1 MSRNIP
7 DRARG
12 LAAGSTDDR
21 TLATELND
29 AQRWL
34 RRANDRLWSGLRP
47 DGMAVLYGECAT
59 AVDVAAAQNRSEILS
74 APEPLRE
81 IQGVHWTINRAFG
94 DCQAAAERR
103 RQLAA
108 EIGELAGELIATL
121 VGAGWSERDA
131 REANVNEVACA
142 SNTGEEEV
150 TGS

>member
-34 RRANDRLWSGLRP
+34 RRANDRLWSGLHP

-94 DCQAAAERR
+94 DYQAAAERR

-108 EIGELAGELIATL
+108 EIGELARQLIATL
-121 VGAGWSERDA
+121 VAAGWY
-131 REANVNEVACA
+131 
-142 SNTGEEEV
+142 EEEV
-150 TGS
+150 RGANVPNLADTSTTDAEG